1 MWWYENTNIKSFS
14 HEIIFSNCDPNGWN
28 WTHGWNMKWRWTWL
42 QDGIHHVMKV
52 TTYMKNYEMDKI
64 DINSNAMATWMK
76 LKQQHEWSSWL
87 KMELIAWMKK
97 NTIWMNLLWT
107 WMVLFT
113 LMDLD
118 HMVELDHIARVDD
131 TCDINNHNTWMKLTN
146 VDINDMDK
154 TWPCNDTNKVYLMDE
169 ICLYGWK

>member
-1 MWWYENTNIKSFS
+1 
-14 HEIIFSNCDPNGWN
+14 
-28 WTHGWNMKWRWTWL
+28 
-42 QDGIHHVMKV
+42 
-52 TTYMKNYEMDKI
+52 MKNYEMDKI